1 MQNAKVNMITAVTLC
16 LAVAAGAWAVSGE
29 IHNYQVTKIAD
40 RQEILE
46 SYIMETRDDI
56 SDMKGDIKMLLDRA
70 P

>member
-1 MQNAKVNMITAVTLC
+1 MPEKKLNLMTVVTLC
-16 LAVAAGAWAVSGE
+16 VAVAAGAWAVSGE

-40 RQEILE
+40 RQETLE

-56 SDMKGDIKMLLDRA
+56 SDIQGDIKMLLDRA